1 MQLAGNPSIADALRW
16 ATTAGIDR
24 LDGQLLLLYVV
35 GRPNH
40 DRSWLVAHDDQR
52 LQASEVGAFEALVTR
67 RLAGE
72 PLAYIVGVK
81 EFFGLS
87 FGVSNAVLIPRPDT
101 ETLVQWA
108 LQTINALET
117 DTSTP
122 HILDLGTGSGAIA
135 LAIKSQ
141 APQCLVTAVDASPT
155 ALAQAALNGQR
166 LGLDVN
172 WRQSDWFANV
182 DHRSFDVIVSNPPY
196 IPANDPHLRDLR
208 HEPLSALTSGAD
220 GLDDLRHIVAHSG
233 PYLREGGWLLLEH
246 GYDQADRVAG
256 LLKAA
261 GFTAIGHQA
270 DLGGVTR
277 CTGGRW
283 LAG

>member
-1 MQLAGNPSIADALRW
+1 MRLAGNPSIADALRW

-24 LDGQLLLLYVV
+24 LDGQLLLLLAV

-40 DRSWLVAHDDQR
+40 DRSWLFAHDDQR
-52 LQASEVGAFEALVTR
+52 LKASEVGAFEAHVAR

-72 PLAYIVGVK
+72 PVAYIVGVK

-87 FGVSNAVLIPRPDT
+87 FAVSNAVLIPRPDT

-108 LQTINALET
+108 LQIINALDT

-122 HILDLGTGSGAIA
+122 RILDLGTGSGAIA

-141 APQCLVTAVDASPT
+141 APQCRVTAVDASAT
-155 ALAQAALNGQR
+155 ALGQAALNGQQ
-166 LGLDVN
+166 LGLDVT
-172 WRQSDWFANV
+172 WRQSNWFASV
-182 DHRSFDVIVSNPPY
+182 DHLPFDVIVSNPPY
-196 IPANDPHLRDLR
+196 IAANDPHLRDLR

-220 GLDDLRHIVAHSG
+220 GLDDLRHIVARSG

-246 GYDQADRVAG
+246 GYDQAEPVAE
-256 LLKAA
+256 LLKVA
-261 GFTAIGHQA
+261 GFTAIGHQT
-270 DLGGVTR
+270 DLGGMTR

-283 LAG
+283 

>member
-1 MQLAGNPSIADALRW
+1 MRLAGNPSIADALRW
-16 ATTAGIDR
+16 ATSAGIDR
-24 LDGQLLLLYVV
+24 LDGQLLLLHAV

-40 DRSWLVAHDDQR
+40 DRSWLVTHDDQR
-52 LQASEVGAFEALVTR
+52 LQAPEVGTFEALVAR

-101 ETLVQWA
+101 ETVVQWA

-117 DTSTP
+117 DASTP

-141 APQCLVTAVDASPT
+141 APQCLVTAIDASAT
-155 ALAQAALNGQR
+155 ALAQAARNGQQ
-166 LGLDVN
+166 LGLDVT
-172 WRQSDWFANV
+172 WRQSDWFASV
-182 DHRSFDVIVSNPPY
+182 DHLLFDVIVSNPPY
-196 IPANDPHLRDLR
+196 IAANDPHLRDLR
-208 HEPLSALTSGAD
+208 HEPLSALASGAD
-220 GLDDLRHIVAHSG
+220 GLDDLRHIIAHSG

-246 GYDQADRVAG
+246 GYDQAKPVAE

-261 GFTAIGHQA
+261 GFKAIGHQT

-283 LAG
+283 

>member
-16 ATTAGIDR
+16 ATSAGIDR
-24 LDGQLLLLYVV
+24 LDGQLLLLHAV

-52 LQASEVGAFEALVTR
+52 LQAAEVGAFEALVTR

-87 FGVSNAVLIPRPDT
+87 FSVSNAVLIPRPDT

-122 HILDLGTGSGAIA
+122 HLLDLGTGSGAIA

-141 APQCLVTAVDASPT
+141 APQCLVTAVDASVT
-155 ALAQAALNGQR
+155 ALAQAARNGKQ

-172 WRQSDWFANV
+172 WRQSDWFASV
-182 DHRSFDVIVSNPPY
+182 DHWSFDVIVSNPPY
-196 IPANDPHLRDLR
+196 IAANDPHLRDLR

-220 GLDDLRHIVAHSG
+220 GLDDLRHIVARSG

-256 LLKAA
+256 LLNAA

>member
-1 MQLAGNPSIADALRW
+1 MRLAGNPSIADALRW
-16 ATTAGIDR
+16 ATSAGIDR
-24 LDGQLLLLYVV
+24 LDGQLLLLHAV

-40 DRSWLVAHDDQR
+40 DRSWLVTHDDQR
-52 LQASEVGAFEALVTR
+52 LQAPEVGTFETLVAR

-72 PLAYIVGVK
+72 PLAYIIGVK

-101 ETLVQWA
+101 ETVVQWA

-117 DTSTP
+117 DASTP

-141 APQCLVTAVDASPT
+141 APQCLVTAIDASAT
-155 ALAQAALNGQR
+155 ALAQAARNGQQ
-166 LGLDVN
+166 LGLDVS
-172 WRQSDWFANV
+172 WRQSDWFASV
-182 DHRSFDVIVSNPPY
+182 DHLLFDVIVSNPPY
-196 IPANDPHLRDLR
+196 IAANDPHLRDLR
-208 HEPLSALTSGAD
+208 HEPLSALASGAD
-220 GLDDLRHIVAHSG
+220 GLDDLRHIIAHSG

-246 GYDQADRVAG
+246 GYDQAKPVAE

-261 GFTAIGHQA
+261 GFKAIGHQT

-283 LAG
+283 

>member
-16 ATTAGIDR
+16 ATSAGIDR
-24 LDGQLLLLYVV
+24 LDGQLLLLHAV

-122 HILDLGTGSGAIA
+122 HLLDLGTGSGAIA

-155 ALAQAALNGQR
+155 ALAQAALNGQQ

-172 WRQSDWFANV
+172 WRQSDWFASV

-196 IPANDPHLRDLR
+196 IAANDPHLRDLR

-220 GLDDLRHIVAHSG
+220 GLDDLRHIVARSG

-256 LLKAA
+256 LLNAA

-283 LAG
+283 SAG

>member
-24 LDGQLLLLYVV
+24 LDGQLLLLYAV

-172 WRQSDWFANV
+172 WRQSDWFASV

-220 GLDDLRHIVAHSG
+220 GLDDLRHIVARSG

-283 LAG
+283 PAS

>member
-1 MQLAGNPSIADALRW
+1 MRLAGNPSIADALQW
-16 ATTAGIDR
+16 ATAAGIDR
-24 LDGQLLLLYVV
+24 LDGQLLLLHAV

-40 DRSWLVAHDDQR
+40 DRSWLVTHDDQR
-52 LQASEVGAFEALVTR
+52 LQAPEVGTFEALVAR

-101 ETLVQWA
+101 ETVVQWA

-117 DTSTP
+117 DASTP

-141 APQCLVTAVDASPT
+141 APQCLITAIDASAT
-155 ALAQAALNGQR
+155 ALAQAARNGQQ
-166 LGLDVN
+166 LGLDVT
-172 WRQSDWFANV
+172 WRQSDWFASV
-182 DHRSFDVIVSNPPY
+182 DHLLFDVIVSNPPY
-196 IPANDPHLRDLR
+196 IAANDPHLRDLR
-208 HEPLSALTSGAD
+208 HEPLSALASGAD
-220 GLDDLRHIVAHSG
+220 GLDDLRHIIAHSG

-246 GYDQADRVAG
+246 GYDQAKSVAELLKVAG
-256 LLKAA
+256 FK
-261 GFTAIGHQA
+261 AIGHQT

-283 LAG
+283 

>member
-1 MQLAGNPSIADALRW
+1 MRLAGNPSIADALRW
-16 ATTAGIDR
+16 ATAAGIDR
-24 LDGQLLLLYVV
+24 LDGQLLLLHAV
-35 GRPNH
+35 GRPSH

-52 LQASEVGAFEALVTR
+52 LQAPEVGTFEALVAR

-101 ETLVQWA
+101 ETVVQWA
-108 LQTINALET
+108 LQTIKALET
-117 DTSTP
+117 DASAP

-141 APQCLVTAVDASPT
+141 APQCLVTAIDASAT
-155 ALAQAALNGQR
+155 ALAQAARNGQQ
-166 LGLDVN
+166 LGLDVT
-172 WRQSDWFANV
+172 WRQSDWFASV
-182 DHRSFDVIVSNPPY
+182 DHLLFDVIVSNPPY
-196 IPANDPHLRDLR
+196 IAANDPHLRDLR
-208 HEPLSALTSGAD
+208 HEPLSALVSGAD
-220 GLDDLRHIVAHSG
+220 GLDDLRHIIARSG

-246 GYDQADRVAG
+246 GYDQAKPVAE

-261 GFTAIGHQA
+261 GFKAIGHQT

-283 LAG
+283 

>member
-1 MQLAGNPSIADALRW
+1 MRLAGNPSIADALRW

-24 LDGQLLLLYVV
+24 LDGQLLLLLAV

-52 LQASEVGAFEALVTR
+52 LQASEVGAFEAHVAR

-72 PLAYIVGVK
+72 PVAYIVGVK

-87 FGVSNAVLIPRPDT
+87 FAVSNAVLIPRPDT

-108 LQTINALET
+108 LQIINALDT

-122 HILDLGTGSGAIA
+122 CILDLGTGSGAIA

-141 APQCLVTAVDASPT
+141 APQCRVTAVDASAT
-155 ALAQAALNGQR
+155 ALGQAALNGQQ
-166 LGLDVN
+166 LGLDVT
-172 WRQSDWFANV
+172 WRQSNWFASV
-182 DHRSFDVIVSNPPY
+182 DHLPFDVIVSNPPY
-196 IPANDPHLRDLR
+196 IAANDPHLRDLR
-208 HEPLSALTSGAD
+208 HEPLSALISGAD
-220 GLDDLRHIVAHSG
+220 GLDDLRHIVARSG

-246 GYDQADRVAG
+246 GYDQAEPVAE
-256 LLKAA
+256 LLKVA
-261 GFTAIGHQA
+261 GFTAIGHQT
-270 DLGGVTR
+270 DLGGMTR

-283 LAG
+283 LTA

>member
-1 MQLAGNPSIADALRW
+1 MRLAGNPSIADALRW
-16 ATTAGIDR
+16 ATAAGIDR
-24 LDGQLLLLYVV
+24 LDGQLLLLRAV

-52 LQASEVGAFEALVTR
+52 LQAPEVGTFEALVAR

-101 ETLVQWA
+101 ETVVQWA
-108 LQTINALET
+108 LQTIKALET
-117 DTSTP
+117 DASAP

-141 APQCLVTAVDASPT
+141 APQCLVTAIDASAT
-155 ALAQAALNGQR
+155 ALAQAARNGQQ
-166 LGLDVN
+166 LGLDVT
-172 WRQSDWFANV
+172 WRQSDWFASV
-182 DHRSFDVIVSNPPY
+182 DHVLFDVIVSNPPY
-196 IPANDPHLRDLR
+196 IAANDPHLRDLR
-208 HEPLSALTSGAD
+208 HEPLSALASGAD
-220 GLDDLRHIVAHSG
+220 GLDDLRHIIAHSG

-246 GYDQADRVAG
+246 GYDQAKPVAE

-261 GFTAIGHQA
+261 GFKAIGHQT

-283 LAG
+283 

>member
-1 MQLAGNPSIADALRW
+1 MRLAGNPSIADALRW
-16 ATTAGIDR
+16 ATSAGIDR
-24 LDGQLLLLYVV
+24 LDGQLLLLHAV

-52 LQASEVGAFEALVTR
+52 LQAPEVGTFEALVAR

-101 ETLVQWA
+101 ETVVQWA
-108 LQTINALET
+108 LQTIKALET
-117 DTSTP
+117 DASAP

-141 APQCLVTAVDASPT
+141 APQCLVTAIDASAT
-155 ALAQAALNGQR
+155 ALAQAARNGQQ
-166 LGLDVN
+166 LGLDVT
-172 WRQSDWFANV
+172 WRQSDWFASV

-196 IPANDPHLRDLR
+196 IAANDPHLRDLR
-208 HEPLSALTSGAD
+208 HEPLSALASGAD
-220 GLDDLRHIVAHSG
+220 GLDDLRHIIAHSG

-246 GYDQADRVAG
+246 GYDQAKPVAE
-256 LLKAA
+256 LLRAA
-261 GFTAIGHQA
+261 GFKAIGHQT

-283 LAG
+283 

>member
-1 MQLAGNPSIADALRW
+1 MRLAGNPSIADALRW
-16 ATTAGIDR
+16 ATSAGIDR
-24 LDGQLLLLYVV
+24 LDGQLLLLHAV

-52 LQASEVGAFEALVTR
+52 LQAPEVGTFEALVAR

-101 ETLVQWA
+101 ETVVQWA
-108 LQTINALET
+108 LQTIKALET
-117 DTSTP
+117 DASTP

-141 APQCLVTAVDASPT
+141 APQCLVTAIDASAT
-155 ALAQAALNGQR
+155 ALAQAARNGQQ
-166 LGLDVN
+166 LGLDVT
-172 WRQSDWFANV
+172 WRQSDWFASV
-182 DHRSFDVIVSNPPY
+182 DHVLFDVIVSNPPY
-196 IPANDPHLRDLR
+196 IAANDPHLRDLR
-208 HEPLSALTSGAD
+208 HEPLSALASGAD
-220 GLDDLRHIVAHSG
+220 GLDDLRHIIAHSG

-246 GYDQADRVAG
+246 GYDQAKPVAE
-256 LLKAA
+256 LLRAA
-261 GFTAIGHQA
+261 GFKAIGHQT

-283 LAG
+283 

>member
-1 MQLAGNPSIADALRW
+1 MRLAGNPSIADALRW
-16 ATTAGIDR
+16 ATSAGIDR
-24 LDGQLLLLYVV
+24 LDGQLLLLDAV

-52 LQASEVGAFEALVTR
+52 LQAPEVGTFEALVAR

-72 PLAYIVGVK
+72 PLAYIIGVK

-101 ETLVQWA
+101 ETVVQWA

-117 DTSTP
+117 DASTP

-141 APQCLVTAVDASPT
+141 APQCLVTAIDASAT
-155 ALAQAALNGQR
+155 ALAQAARNGQQ
-166 LGLDVN
+166 LGLDVT
-172 WRQSDWFANV
+172 WRQSDWFASV
-182 DHRSFDVIVSNPPY
+182 DHLLFDVIVSNPPY
-196 IPANDPHLRDLR
+196 IAANDPHLRDLR
-208 HEPLSALTSGAD
+208 HEPLSALASGAD
-220 GLDDLRHIVAHSG
+220 GLDDLRHIIAHSG

-246 GYDQADRVAG
+246 GYDQAKPVAE

-261 GFTAIGHQA
+261 GFKAIGHQT

-283 LAG
+283 

>member
-1 MQLAGNPSIADALRW
+1 MRLAGNPSIADALRW
-16 ATTAGIDR
+16 ATAAGIDR
-24 LDGQLLLLYVV
+24 LDGQLLLLHAV

-40 DRSWLVAHDDQR
+40 DRSWLVTHDDQR
-52 LQASEVGAFEALVTR
+52 LQAPEVGTFEALVAR

-101 ETLVQWA
+101 ETVVQWA
-108 LQTINALET
+108 LQTIKALET
-117 DTSTP
+117 DASAP

-141 APQCLVTAVDASPT
+141 APQCLVTAIDASAT
-155 ALAQAALNGQR
+155 ALAQAARNGQQ
-166 LGLDVN
+166 LGLDVT
-172 WRQSDWFANV
+172 WRQSDWFASV
-182 DHRSFDVIVSNPPY
+182 DHLLFDVIVSNPPY
-196 IPANDPHLRDLR
+196 IAANDPHLRDLR
-208 HEPLSALTSGAD
+208 HEPLSALASGAD
-220 GLDDLRHIVAHSG
+220 GLDDLRHIIAHSG

-246 GYDQADRVAG
+246 GYDQAKPVAE
-256 LLKAA
+256 LLRAA
-261 GFTAIGHQA
+261 GFKAIGHQT

-283 LAG
+283 

>member
-16 ATTAGIDR
+16 ATSAGIDR
-24 LDGQLLLLYVV
+24 LDGQLLLLHAV

-40 DRSWLVAHDDQR
+40 DRSWLVTHDDQR
-52 LQASEVGAFEALVTR
+52 LQASEVGVFETLVTR

-108 LQTINALET
+108 LQTINALAT

-155 ALAQAALNGQR
+155 ALAQAARNGQQ

-196 IPANDPHLRDLR
+196 IAANDPHLRDLR

-283 LAG
+283 PAS

>member
-1 MQLAGNPSIADALRW
+1 MRLAGNPSIADALRW
-16 ATTAGIDR
+16 ATAAGIDR
-24 LDGQLLLLYVV
+24 LDGQLLLLRAV

-52 LQASEVGAFEALVTR
+52 LQAPEVGTFEALVAR

-72 PLAYIVGVK
+72 PLAYIIGVK

-101 ETLVQWA
+101 ETVVQWA
-108 LQTINALET
+108 LQTIKALET
-117 DTSTP
+117 DASAP

-141 APQCLVTAVDASPT
+141 APQCLVTAIDASAT
-155 ALAQAALNGQR
+155 ALAQAARNGQQ
-166 LGLDVN
+166 LGLDVT
-172 WRQSDWFANV
+172 WRQSDWFASV
-182 DHRSFDVIVSNPPY
+182 DHLLFDVIVSNPPY
-196 IPANDPHLRDLR
+196 IAANDPHLRDLR
-208 HEPLSALTSGAD
+208 HEPLSALASGAD
-220 GLDDLRHIVAHSG
+220 GLDDLRHIIAHSG

-246 GYDQADRVAG
+246 GYDQAKPVAE

-261 GFTAIGHQA
+261 GFKAIGHQT

-283 LAG
+283 

>member
-1 MQLAGNPSIADALRW
+1 MRLAGNPSIADALRW
-16 ATTAGIDR
+16 ATSAGIDR
-24 LDGQLLLLYVV
+24 LDGQLLLLHAV

-40 DRSWLVAHDDQR
+40 DRSWLVTHDEQR
-52 LQASEVGAFEALVTR
+52 LQAPEVGTFETLVAR

-72 PLAYIVGVK
+72 PLAYIIGVK

-101 ETLVQWA
+101 ETVVQWA

-117 DTSTP
+117 DASTP

-141 APQCLVTAVDASPT
+141 APQCLVTAIDASAT
-155 ALAQAALNGQR
+155 ALAQAARNGQQ
-166 LGLDVN
+166 LGLGVT
-172 WRQSDWFANV
+172 WRQSDWFASV
-182 DHRSFDVIVSNPPY
+182 DHLLFDVIVSNPPY
-196 IPANDPHLRDLR
+196 IAANDPHLRDLR
-208 HEPLSALTSGAD
+208 HEPLSALASGAD
-220 GLDDLRHIVAHSG
+220 GLDDLRHIIAHSG

-246 GYDQADRVAG
+246 GYDQAKPVAE

-261 GFTAIGHQA
+261 GFKAIGHQT

-283 LAG
+283 

>member
-16 ATTAGIDR
+16 ATSAGIDR
-24 LDGQLLLLYVV
+24 LDGQLLLLHAV

-40 DRSWLVAHDDQR
+40 DRSWLVTHDDQR
-52 LQASEVGAFEALVTR
+52 LQASEVGVFETLVTR

-87 FGVSNAVLIPRPDT
+87 FAVSNAVLIPRPDT

-108 LQTINALET
+108 LQTINALAT

-172 WRQSDWFANV
+172 WRQSDWFASV

-220 GLDDLRHIVAHSG
+220 GLDDLRHIVARSG

>member
-1 MQLAGNPSIADALRW
+1 MRLAGNPSIADALRW

-24 LDGQLLLLYVV
+24 LDGQLLLLLAV

-40 DRSWLVAHDDQR
+40 DRSWLFAHDDQR
-52 LQASEVGAFEALVTR
+52 LKASEVGAFEAHVAR

-72 PLAYIVGVK
+72 PVAYIVGVK

-87 FGVSNAVLIPRPDT
+87 FAVSNAVLIPRPDT

-108 LQTINALET
+108 LQIINALDT

-122 HILDLGTGSGAIA
+122 RILDLGTGSGAIA

-141 APQCLVTAVDASPT
+141 APQCCVTAVDASAT
-155 ALAQAALNGQR
+155 ALGQAARNGQQ
-166 LGLDVN
+166 LGLDVT
-172 WRQSDWFANV
+172 WRQSNWFASV
-182 DHRSFDVIVSNPPY
+182 DQLPFDVIVSNPPY
-196 IPANDPHLRDLR
+196 IAANDPHLRDLR
-208 HEPLSALTSGAD
+208 HEPLSALISGAD
-220 GLDDLRHIVAHSG
+220 GLDDLRHIVARSG

-246 GYDQADRVAG
+246 GYDQAEPVAE
-256 LLKAA
+256 LLKVA
-261 GFTAIGHQA
+261 GFTAIGHQT
-270 DLGGVTR
+270 DLGGMTR

-283 LAG
+283 LTA

>member
-1 MQLAGNPSIADALRW
+1 MRLAGNPSIADALRW

-24 LDGQLLLLYVV
+24 LDGQLLLLLAV

-40 DRSWLVAHDDQR
+40 DRSWLFAHDDQR
-52 LQASEVGAFEALVTR
+52 LKASEVGAFEAHVAR

-72 PLAYIVGVK
+72 PVAYIVGVK

-87 FGVSNAVLIPRPDT
+87 FAVSNAVLIPRPDT

-108 LQTINALET
+108 LQIINALDT

-122 HILDLGTGSGAIA
+122 RILDLGTGSGAIA

-141 APQCLVTAVDASPT
+141 APQCRVTAVDASAT
-155 ALAQAALNGQR
+155 ALGQAALNGQQ
-166 LGLDVN
+166 LGLDVT
-172 WRQSDWFANV
+172 WRQSNWFASV
-182 DHRSFDVIVSNPPY
+182 DHLPFDVIVSNPPY
-196 IPANDPHLRDLR
+196 IAANDPHLRDLR

-220 GLDDLRHIVAHSG
+220 GLDDLRHIVARSG

-246 GYDQADRVAG
+246 GYDQAEPVAE
-256 LLKAA
+256 LLKVA
-261 GFTAIGHQA
+261 GFTAIGHQT
-270 DLGGVTR
+270 DLGGMTR

-283 LAG
+283 LTA

>member
-1 MQLAGNPSIADALRW
+1 MRLAGNPSIADALRW
-16 ATTAGIDR
+16 ATAAGIDR
-24 LDGQLLLLYVV
+24 LDGQLLLLHAV
-35 GRPNH
+35 GRPSH

-52 LQASEVGAFEALVTR
+52 LQAPEVGTFEALVAR

-72 PLAYIVGVK
+72 PLAYIIGVK

-101 ETLVQWA
+101 ETVVQWA

-117 DTSTP
+117 DASTP

-141 APQCLVTAVDASPT
+141 APQCLVTAIDASAT
-155 ALAQAALNGQR
+155 ALAQAARNGQQ
-166 LGLDVN
+166 LGLDVT
-172 WRQSDWFANV
+172 WRQSDWFASV
-182 DHRSFDVIVSNPPY
+182 DHLLFDVIVSNPPY
-196 IPANDPHLRDLR
+196 IAANDPHLRDLR
-208 HEPLSALTSGAD
+208 HEPLSALASGAD
-220 GLDDLRHIVAHSG
+220 GLDDLRHIIAHSG

-246 GYDQADRVAG
+246 GYDQAKPVAE

-261 GFTAIGHQA
+261 GFKAIGHQT

-283 LAG
+283 

>member
-1 MQLAGNPSIADALRW
+1 MRLAGNPSIADALRW
-16 ATTAGIDR
+16 ATAAGIDR
-24 LDGQLLLLYVV
+24 LDGQLLLLHAV

-52 LQASEVGAFEALVTR
+52 LQAPEVGTFETLVAR

-72 PLAYIVGVK
+72 PLAYIIGVK

-101 ETLVQWA
+101 ETVVQWA

-117 DTSTP
+117 DASTP

-141 APQCLVTAVDASPT
+141 APQCLVTAIDASAT
-155 ALAQAALNGQR
+155 ALAQAARNGQQ
-166 LGLDVN
+166 LGLDVS
-172 WRQSDWFANV
+172 WRQSDWFASV
-182 DHRSFDVIVSNPPY
+182 DHLLFDVIVSNPPY
-196 IPANDPHLRDLR
+196 IAANDPHLRDLR
-208 HEPLSALTSGAD
+208 HEPLSALASGAD
-220 GLDDLRHIVAHSG
+220 GLDDLRHIIAHSG

-246 GYDQADRVAG
+246 GYDQAKPVAE

-261 GFTAIGHQA
+261 GFKAIGHQT

-283 LAG
+283 

>member
-1 MQLAGNPSIADALRW
+1 MRLAGNPSIADALRW
-16 ATTAGIDR
+16 ATSAGIDR
-24 LDGQLLLLYVV
+24 LDGQLLLLHAV

-40 DRSWLVAHDDQR
+40 DRSWLVTHDDQR
-52 LQASEVGAFEALVTR
+52 LQAPEVGTFETLVAR

-72 PLAYIVGVK
+72 PLAYIIGVK

-101 ETLVQWA
+101 ETVVQWA

-117 DTSTP
+117 DASTP

-141 APQCLVTAVDASPT
+141 APQCLVTAIDASAM
-155 ALAQAALNGQR
+155 ALAQAARNGQQ
-166 LGLDVN
+166 LGLDVT
-172 WRQSDWFANV
+172 WRQSDWFASV
-182 DHRSFDVIVSNPPY
+182 DHLLFDVIVSNPPY
-196 IPANDPHLRDLR
+196 IAANDPHLRDLR
-208 HEPLSALTSGAD
+208 HEPLSALASGAD
-220 GLDDLRHIVAHSG
+220 GLDDLRHIIAHSG

-246 GYDQADRVAG
+246 GYDQAKPVAE

-261 GFTAIGHQA
+261 GFKAIGHQT

-283 LAG
+283 

>member
-1 MQLAGNPSIADALRW
+1 MRLAGNPSIADALRW
-16 ATTAGIDR
+16 ATSAGIDR
-24 LDGQLLLLYVV
+24 LDGQLLLLHAV

-40 DRSWLVAHDDQR
+40 DRSWLVTHDEQR
-52 LQASEVGAFEALVTR
+52 LQAPEVGTFETLVAR

-72 PLAYIVGVK
+72 PLAYIIGVK

-101 ETLVQWA
+101 ETVVQWA

-117 DTSTP
+117 DASTP

-141 APQCLVTAVDASPT
+141 APQCLVTAIDASAT
-155 ALAQAALNGQR
+155 ALAQAARNGQQ
-166 LGLDVN
+166 LGLDVT
-172 WRQSDWFANV
+172 WRQSDWFASV
-182 DHRSFDVIVSNPPY
+182 DHLLFDVIVSNPPY
-196 IPANDPHLRDLR
+196 IAANDPHLRDLR
-208 HEPLSALTSGAD
+208 HEPLSALASGAD
-220 GLDDLRHIVAHSG
+220 GLDDLRHIIAHSG

-246 GYDQADRVAG
+246 GYDQAKPVAE

-261 GFTAIGHQA
+261 GFKAIGHQT

-283 LAG
+283 

>member
-1 MQLAGNPSIADALRW
+1 MRLAGNPSIADALRW
-16 ATTAGIDR
+16 ATSAGIDR
-24 LDGQLLLLYVV
+24 LDGQLLLLHAV

-40 DRSWLVAHDDQR
+40 DRSWLVAHDDQC
-52 LQASEVGAFEALVTR
+52 LQASEVGTFAALVTR

-87 FGVSNAVLIPRPDT
+87 FAVSNAVLIPRPDT

-122 HILDLGTGSGAIA
+122 HVLDLGTGSGAIA

-141 APQCLVTAVDASPT
+141 APQCLVTAVDASAT
-155 ALAQAALNGQR
+155 ALAQAARNGQQ
-166 LGLDVN
+166 LGLDVT
-172 WRQSDWFANV
+172 WRQSDWFASV
-182 DHRSFDVIVSNPPY
+182 DHLSFDVIVSNPPY
-196 IPANDPHLRDLR
+196 IAANDPHLRDLR

-220 GLDDLRHIVAHSG
+220 GLDDLRHIVASSG
-233 PYLREGGWLLLEH
+233 PCLREGGWLLLEH

-261 GFTAIGHQA
+261 GFTAIGHQT

-283 LAG
+283 SAG

>member
-1 MQLAGNPSIADALRW
+1 MRLAGNPSIADALRW
-16 ATTAGIDR
+16 ATSAGIDR
-24 LDGQLLLLYVV
+24 LDGQLLLLHAV

-52 LQASEVGAFEALVTR
+52 LQAPEVGTFEALVAR

-72 PLAYIVGVK
+72 PLAYIIGVK

-101 ETLVQWA
+101 ETVVQWA

-117 DTSTP
+117 DASTP

-141 APQCLVTAVDASPT
+141 APQCLVTAIDASAT
-155 ALAQAALNGQR
+155 ALAQAARNGQQ
-166 LGLDVN
+166 LGLDVS
-172 WRQSDWFANV
+172 WRQSDWFASV
-182 DHRSFDVIVSNPPY
+182 DHLLFDVIVSNPPY
-196 IPANDPHLRDLR
+196 IAANDPHLRDLR
-208 HEPLSALTSGAD
+208 HEPLSALASGAD
-220 GLDDLRHIVAHSG
+220 GLDDLRHIIAHSG

-246 GYDQADRVAG
+246 GYDQAKPVAE

-261 GFTAIGHQA
+261 GFKAIGHQT

-283 LAG
+283 

>member
-1 MQLAGNPSIADALRW
+1 MRLAGNPSIADALRW
-16 ATTAGIDR
+16 ATSAGIDR
-24 LDGQLLLLYVV
+24 LDGQLLLLHAV

-40 DRSWLVAHDDQR
+40 DRSWLVTHDDQR
-52 LQASEVGAFEALVTR
+52 LQAPEVGTFEALVAR

-72 PLAYIVGVK
+72 PLAYIIGVK

-101 ETLVQWA
+101 ETVVQWA

-117 DTSTP
+117 DASTP

-141 APQCLVTAVDASPT
+141 APQCLVTAIDASAT
-155 ALAQAALNGQR
+155 ALAQAARNGQQ
-166 LGLDVN
+166 LGLDVT
-172 WRQSDWFANV
+172 WRQSDWFASV
-182 DHRSFDVIVSNPPY
+182 DHLLFDVIVSNPPY
-196 IPANDPHLRDLR
+196 IAANDPHLRDLR
-208 HEPLSALTSGAD
+208 HEPLSALASGAD
-220 GLDDLRHIVAHSG
+220 GLDDLRHIIAHSG

-246 GYDQADRVAG
+246 GYDQAKPVAE

-261 GFTAIGHQA
+261 GFKAIGHQT

-283 LAG
+283 

>member
-1 MQLAGNPSIADALRW
+1 MRLAGNPSIADALRW
-16 ATTAGIDR
+16 ATAAGIDR
-24 LDGQLLLLYVV
+24 LDGQLLLLHAV

-52 LQASEVGAFEALVTR
+52 LQAPEVGTFEALVAR

-72 PLAYIVGVK
+72 PLAYIIGVK

-101 ETLVQWA
+101 ETVVQWA
-108 LQTINALET
+108 LQTIKALET
-117 DTSTP
+117 DASTP

-141 APQCLVTAVDASPT
+141 APQCLVTAIDASAT
-155 ALAQAALNGQR
+155 ALAQAARNGQQ
-166 LGLDVN
+166 LGLDVT
-172 WRQSDWFANV
+172 WRQSDWFASV
-182 DHRSFDVIVSNPPY
+182 DHLLFDVIVSNPPY
-196 IPANDPHLRDLR
+196 IAANDPHLRDLR
-208 HEPLSALTSGAD
+208 HEPLSALASGAD
-220 GLDDLRHIVAHSG
+220 GLDDLRHIIAHSG

-246 GYDQADRVAG
+246 GYDQAKPVAE

-261 GFTAIGHQA
+261 GFKAIGHQT

-283 LAG
+283 

>member
-1 MQLAGNPSIADALRW
+1 MRLAGNPSIADALQW
-16 ATTAGIDR
+16 ATAAGIDR
-24 LDGQLLLLYVV
+24 LDGQLLLLHAV

-40 DRSWLVAHDDQR
+40 DRSWLVTHDDQR
-52 LQASEVGAFEALVTR
+52 LQAPEVGTFEALVAR

-72 PLAYIVGVK
+72 PLAYIIGVK

-101 ETLVQWA
+101 ETVVQWA

-117 DTSTP
+117 DASTP

-141 APQCLVTAVDASPT
+141 APQCLVTAIDASAT
-155 ALAQAALNGQR
+155 ALAQAARNGQQ
-166 LGLDVN
+166 LGLDVT
-172 WRQSDWFANV
+172 WRQSDWFASV
-182 DHRSFDVIVSNPPY
+182 DHLLFDVIVSNPPY
-196 IPANDPHLRDLR
+196 IAANDPHLRDLR
-208 HEPLSALTSGAD
+208 HEPLSALASGAD
-220 GLDDLRHIVAHSG
+220 GLDDLRHIIAHSG

-246 GYDQADRVAG
+246 GYDQAKPVAE

-261 GFTAIGHQA
+261 GFKAIGHQT

-283 LAG
+283 

>member
-1 MQLAGNPSIADALRW
+1 MRLAGNPSIADALRW
-16 ATTAGIDR
+16 ATAAGIDR
-24 LDGQLLLLYVV
+24 LDGQLLLLRAV

-52 LQASEVGAFEALVTR
+52 LQAPEVGTFEALVTR

-72 PLAYIVGVK
+72 PLAYIIGVK

-101 ETLVQWA
+101 ETVVQWA

-117 DTSTP
+117 DASTP

-141 APQCLVTAVDASPT
+141 APQCLVTAIDASAT
-155 ALAQAALNGQR
+155 ALAQAARNGQQ
-166 LGLDVN
+166 LGLDVT
-172 WRQSDWFANV
+172 WRQSDWFASV
-182 DHRSFDVIVSNPPY
+182 DHLLFDVIVSNPPY
-196 IPANDPHLRDLR
+196 IAANDPHLRDLR
-208 HEPLSALTSGAD
+208 HEPLSALASGAD
-220 GLDDLRHIVAHSG
+220 GLDDLRHIIARSG

-246 GYDQADRVAG
+246 GYDQAKPVAE
-256 LLKAA
+256 LLRAA
-261 GFTAIGHQA
+261 GFKAIGHQT

-283 LAG
+283 

>member
-16 ATTAGIDR
+16 ATSAGIDR
-24 LDGQLLLLYVV
+24 LDGQLLLLHAV

-52 LQASEVGAFEALVTR
+52 LQAAEVGAFEALVTR

-122 HILDLGTGSGAIA
+122 HLLDLGTGSGAIA

-141 APQCLVTAVDASPT
+141 APQCLVTAVDASVT
-155 ALAQAALNGQR
+155 ALAQAALNGQQ

-172 WRQSDWFANV
+172 WRQSDWFASV

-196 IPANDPHLRDLR
+196 IAANDPHLRDLR

-220 GLDDLRHIVAHSG
+220 GLDDLRHIVARSG

-256 LLKAA
+256 LLNAA

>member
-1 MQLAGNPSIADALRW
+1 MRLAGNPSIADALRW
-16 ATTAGIDR
+16 ATSAGIDR
-24 LDGQLLLLYVV
+24 LDGQLLLLHAV

-40 DRSWLVAHDDQR
+40 DRSWLVTHDDQR
-52 LQASEVGAFEALVTR
+52 LQAPEVGTFETLVAR

-72 PLAYIVGVK
+72 PLAYIIGVK

-101 ETLVQWA
+101 ETVVQWA

-117 DTSTP
+117 DASTP

-141 APQCLVTAVDASPT
+141 APQCLVTAIDASAT
-155 ALAQAALNGQR
+155 ALAQAARNGQQ
-166 LGLDVN
+166 LGLDVT
-172 WRQSDWFANV
+172 WRQSDWFASV
-182 DHRSFDVIVSNPPY
+182 DHLLFDVIVSNPPY
-196 IPANDPHLRDLR
+196 IAANDPHLRDLR
-208 HEPLSALTSGAD
+208 HEPLSALASGAD
-220 GLDDLRHIVAHSG
+220 GLDDLRHIIAHSG

-246 GYDQADRVAG
+246 GYDQAKPVAE

-261 GFTAIGHQA
+261 GFKAIGHQT

-283 LAG
+283 

>member
-1 MQLAGNPSIADALRW
+1 MRLAGNPSIADALRW
-16 ATTAGIDR
+16 ATSAGIDR
-24 LDGQLLLLYVV
+24 LDGQLLLLHAV
-35 GRPNH
+35 GRPSH
-40 DRSWLVAHDDQR
+40 DRSWLVTHDDQR
-52 LQASEVGAFEALVTR
+52 LQAPEVGTFETLVAR

-72 PLAYIVGVK
+72 PLAYIIGVK

-101 ETLVQWA
+101 ETVVQWA

-117 DTSTP
+117 DASTP

-141 APQCLVTAVDASPT
+141 APQCLVTAIDASAT
-155 ALAQAALNGQR
+155 ALAQAARNGQQ
-166 LGLDVN
+166 LGLDVT
-172 WRQSDWFANV
+172 WRQSDWFASV
-182 DHRSFDVIVSNPPY
+182 DHLLFDVIVSNPPY
-196 IPANDPHLRDLR
+196 IAANDPHLRDLR
-208 HEPLSALTSGAD
+208 HEPLSALASGAD
-220 GLDDLRHIVAHSG
+220 GLDDLRHIIAHSG

-246 GYDQADRVAG
+246 GYDQAKPVAE

-261 GFTAIGHQA
+261 GFKAIGHQT

-283 LAG
+283 

>member
-1 MQLAGNPSIADALRW
+1 MRLTDPPSIADALRW
-16 ATTAGIDR
+16 AITAGIDR
-24 LDGQLLLLYVV
+24 LDGQLLLLHAVR
-35 GRPNH
+35 RPNH

-52 LQASEVGAFEALVTR
+52 LQASEVGAFETLVTR

-108 LQTINALET
+108 LQIINALET
-117 DTSTP
+117 DSSTP
-122 HILDLGTGSGAIA
+122 RILDLGTGSGAIA

-141 APQCLVTAVDASPT
+141 APQCLVTAVDASAT
-155 ALAQAALNGQR
+155 ALAQAARNGQQ
-166 LGLDVN
+166 LGLDVS
-172 WRQSDWFANV
+172 WRQSDWFASV

-196 IPANDPHLRDLR
+196 IAANDPHLRDLR

-220 GLDDLRHIVAHSG
+220 GLDDLRHIVARSG

>member
-1 MQLAGNPSIADALRW
+1 MRLAGNPSIADALRW
-16 ATTAGIDR
+16 ATAAGIDR
-24 LDGQLLLLYVV
+24 LDGQLLLLHAV
-35 GRPNH
+35 GRPSH

-52 LQASEVGAFEALVTR
+52 LQAPEVGTFEALVAR

-101 ETLVQWA
+101 ETVVQWA

-117 DTSTP
+117 DASTP

-141 APQCLVTAVDASPT
+141 APQCLVTAIDASAT
-155 ALAQAALNGQR
+155 ALAQAARNGQQ
-166 LGLDVN
+166 LGLDVT
-172 WRQSDWFANV
+172 WRQSDWFASV
-182 DHRSFDVIVSNPPY
+182 DHLLFDVIVSNPPY
-196 IPANDPHLRDLR
+196 IAANDPHLRDLR
-208 HEPLSALTSGAD
+208 HEPLSALASGAD
-220 GLDDLRHIVAHSG
+220 GLDDLRHIIAHSG

-246 GYDQADRVAG
+246 GYDQAKPVAE

-261 GFTAIGHQA
+261 GFKAIGHQT

-283 LAG
+283 

>member
-1 MQLAGNPSIADALRW
+1 MRLAGNPSIADALQW
-16 ATTAGIDR
+16 ATAAGIDR
-24 LDGQLLLLYVV
+24 LDGQLLLLHAV

-40 DRSWLVAHDDQR
+40 DRSWLVTHDDQR
-52 LQASEVGAFEALVTR
+52 LQAPEVGTFEALVAR

-101 ETLVQWA
+101 ETVVQWA

-117 DTSTP
+117 DASTP

-141 APQCLVTAVDASPT
+141 APQCLVTAIDASAT
-155 ALAQAALNGQR
+155 ALAQAARNGQQ
-166 LGLDVN
+166 LGLDVT
-172 WRQSDWFANV
+172 WRQSDWFASV
-182 DHRSFDVIVSNPPY
+182 DHLLFDVIVSNPPY
-196 IPANDPHLRDLR
+196 IAANDPHLRDLR
-208 HEPLSALTSGAD
+208 HEPLSALASGAD
-220 GLDDLRHIVAHSG
+220 GLDDLRHIIAHSG

-246 GYDQADRVAG
+246 GYDQAKPVAE

-261 GFTAIGHQA
+261 GFKAIGHQT

-283 LAG
+283 